1 MSSRVEP
8 RALGL
13 GTADEAF
20 RGRKGGPQ
28 WNIAEC
34 VAIRALGLKV
44 IHHIVPI
51 LARSRAVRRR
61 CRKPLINR
69 LICPVG
75 LSLR

>member
-1 MSSRVEP
+1 MSSRVDP

-20 RGRKGGPQ
+20 RGPKGGPQ

-51 LARSRAVRRR
+51 LARSNFGSRSRLYGDAVG
-61 CRKPLINR
+61 NR
-69 LICPVG
+69 
-75 LSLR
+75 